1 MIRAIIA
8 LASTA
13 GILLLNVVTGILVA
27 RMLGPEHRGLLASA
41 VSICTL
47 AAGITSWSIADVLGR
62 SIAARNDKK
71 FDLFGPYVVM
81 MVAGTAVGLLLVLGL
96 EYFDFLFLPGAETL
110 LMKGLILIIPFTH
123 VSQLAMGLLQGNHL
137 WNKWNLVRISPHFA
151 YLVALLVVLMGKA
164 GLGAVTIAFTA
175 SNAAPVL
182 LSLYF
187 ARGTAVERI
196 GTSWREVA
204 ETIRSTGQIHFGRLL
219 QMTRQ
224 NIDKILIPLTFGAET
239 LGFYIV
245 AVTLASPLMAGAT
258 TVASVYIPRITDELH
273 GENMSQRRRTLL
285 EMIGIG
291 IASLIFAAAY
301 SMLAEPL
308 VTLLFGANFAPAK
321 AMLPLT
327 VAATAGTY
335 VAKLVE
341 AYLIALN
348 RTAVIKFIETIPVM
362 AVPLGL
368 WAFPD
373 DFHSFLIVLV
383 TSAWGA
389 ALLYLFFLGRLWSV
403 LIGGSQH

>member
-1 MIRAIIA
+1 VIRAIIA
-8 LASTA
+8 LASSA

-62 SIAARNDKK
+62 SIAASNDRK
-71 FDLFGPYVVM
+71 FDILGPYAVM
-81 MVAGTAVGLLLVLGL
+81 MAVGTAIGLLLVLGF

-164 GLGAVTIAFTA
+164 GLDTVSIAFTA
-175 SNAAPVL
+175 SNAVPVL

-196 GTSWREVA
+196 GTSWREIA

-224 NIDKILIPLTFGAET
+224 NIDKILIPLTFSAET
-239 LGFYIV
+239 LGFYVV

-258 TVASVYIPRITDELH
+258 TISSVYIPRITDELRS
-273 GENMSQRRRTLL
+273 ENLSQRRRTLL

-291 IASLIFAAAY
+291 IVSLIFAAAY

-308 VTLLFGANFAPAK
+308 VTFLFGASFAPAK

-327 VAATAGTY
+327 VAATAGTC
-335 VAKLVE
+335 VSKLVE

-348 RTAVIKFIETIPVM
+348 RTRAIKFIEAIPVISV
-362 AVPLGL
+362 ALGL
-368 WAFPD
+368 WAFPE
-373 DFHSFLIVLV
+373 DFHSFLIVLTV
-383 TSAWGA
+383 SAWIT
-389 ALLYLFFLGRLWSV
+389 ALIYLFFLMWFRRAL
-403 LIGGSQH
+403 L